1 LVNLLLSAL
10 SGLLLSAA
18 FEPISLWW
26 VAPIALALEMF
37 ALSQSERKYLSV
49 LAFALTFNLVLLHW
63 TSTYVG
69 SVPWVILA
77 VGLSVFYLPLVAV
90 KRLGIAFF
98 PLIFIVLEEIRNRFP
113 FQGFGW
119 ARIAY
124 SQADAPYAKIAAHG
138 GAVSLSAITV
148 LIGLVLFFLFHKQLR
163 ILILLPLLIVLVPI
177 NVQMNQTTQALMI
190 QGNVPKLGLDF
201 NSRAKEV
208 FFNHVKETDIALKE
222 NRKVDFILWPENS
235 VDVDPFRNPEVFEAL
250 NSYKVPLIVG
260 AIVGRDNEILNT
272 SILWTKESQNVYIK
286 QHLTPFGEYIPLRSL
301 ASKISPFVDDVRDF
315 SPGNESTIFTVDKAK
330 IAPVICYE
338 LLDDQILE
346 KAAKSSNLL
355 AVQTN
360 SATFGD
366 SAQSAQQLQM
376 TRIRA
381 IEHSRNILSVST
393 TGYSAVIDYN
403 GKVLQKSDMGTAQH
417 LYAEIGLISSVSP
430 RDRYGDWAL
439 VMTLIWLLIVTRRG
453 YIYRR

>member
-1 LVNLLLSAL
+1 LVNLLLSAF

-37 ALSQSERKYLSV
+37 TLSQSERKYLSV

-77 VGLSVFYLPLVAV
+77 AGLSLLYLPLIAV
-90 KRLGIAFF
+90 KRLGIASF

-138 GAVSLSAITV
+138 GAVALSAITV
-148 LIGLVLFFLFHKQLR
+148 LIGLVLFFLFQKQLR
-163 ILILLPLLIVLVPI
+163 ILILLPLLIVLVPF
-177 NVQMNQTTQALMI
+177 NVQINQTTQALMI
-190 QGNVPKLGLDF
+190 QGSVPKLGLDF

-235 VDVDPFRNPEVFEAL
+235 VDVDPFRNPEVFDAL
-250 NSYKVPLIVG
+250 NTYEVPLIVG
-260 AIVGRDNEILNT
+260 AIVGRANEILNT
-272 SILWTKESQNVYIK
+272 SILWTKASQHVYIK

-315 SPGNESTIFTVDKAK
+315 SPGNESTIFIVDEAK

-346 KAAKSSNLL
+346 KAAQSSNLL

-366 SAQSAQQLQM
+366 SAQSAQQLQI

-393 TGYSAVIDYN
+393 TGYSAVIDYK
-403 GKVLQKSDMGTAQH
+403 GKVLQKSDMGAAQH
-417 LYAEIGLISSVSP
+417 LYAEIGLISSTSP
-430 RDRYGDWAL
+430 RDKYGDWAL
-439 VMTLIWLLIVTRRG
+439 VMTLIWLLIVTRRAS
-453 YIYRR
+453 IYRR

>member
-1 LVNLLLSAL
+1 MVNLLLSAL

-37 ALSQSERKYLSV
+37 ALSQSKRKYLSV

-69 SVPWVILA
+69 SVPWIILA
-77 VGLSVFYLPLVAV
+77 AGLSLFYLPLVAV

-138 GAVSLSAITV
+138 GAVALSAITV
-148 LIGLVLFFLFHKQLR
+148 LIGLVLFYLSHKQLR
-163 ILILLPLLIVLVPI
+163 ILVLLPILIVLIPS
-177 NVQMNQTTQALMI
+177 NVQMSQTTQTLMI

-260 AIVGRDNEILNT
+260 AIVGRDNDILNT

-366 SAQSAQQLQM
+366 SAQSAQQLQI

-403 GKVLQKSDMGTAQH
+403 GKVLQKSDMGAAQH

-430 RDRYGDWAL
+430 RDKYGDWAL
-439 VMTLIWLLIVTRRG
+439 VMTLIWLLIVTRRA

>member
-1 LVNLLLSAL
+1 LVNLLLSAF

-18 FEPISLWW
+18 FEPLSLWW
-26 VAPIALALEMF
+26 VAPIALALEMY

-49 LAFALTFNLVLLHW
+49 LSFALTFNLVLLHW

-77 VGLSVFYLPLVAV
+77 VGLSIFYLPLVAV
-90 KRLGIAFF
+90 KRLGIASF

-138 GAVSLSAITV
+138 GAVALSAITV
-148 LIGLVLFFLFHKQLR
+148 LIGLVLCYLFQKQFR
-163 ILILLPLLIVLVPI
+163 ILILLPLLLVLVPI

-222 NRKVDFILWPENS
+222 NGKVDFILWPENS

-250 NSYKVPLIVG
+250 NSYKFPIIVG
-260 AIVGRDNEILNT
+260 AIVGRDDEILNT

-315 SPGNESTIFTVDKAK
+315 SPGDESTIFTVDKAK

-346 KAAKSSNLL
+346 KAAKSSNLF

-366 SAQSAQQLQM
+366 SAQSAQQLQI

-403 GKVLQKSDMGTAQH
+403 GKVLQKSDLGTAQH
-417 LYAEIGLISSVSP
+417 LYAEIGLISSTSP

-439 VMTLIWLLIVTRRG
+439 VMTLIWLLIVTRRA

>member
-1 LVNLLLSAL
+1 
-10 SGLLLSAA
+10 
-18 FEPISLWW
+18 
-26 VAPIALALEMF
+26 MY
-37 ALSQSERKYLSV
+37 ALSQSERKYHSV
-49 LAFALTFNLVLLHW
+49 LSFALTFNLVLLHW

-77 VGLSVFYLPLVAV
+77 VGLSIFYLPLGAV
-90 KRLGIAFF
+90 KRLGIASF

-138 GAVSLSAITV
+138 GAVALSAITV
-148 LIGLVLFFLFHKQLR
+148 LIGLVLCYLFQKQFR
-163 ILILLPLLIVLVPI
+163 ILNLLPLLLVLVPI

-222 NRKVDFILWPENS
+222 NGKVDFILWPENS

-250 NSYKVPLIVG
+250 NSYKFPIIVG
-260 AIVGRDNEILNT
+260 AIVGRDDEILNT

-315 SPGNESTIFTVDKAK
+315 SPGEESTIFTVDKAN

-346 KAAKSSNLL
+346 KAAKSSNLF

-366 SAQSAQQLQM
+366 SAQSAQQLQI

-403 GKVLQKSDMGTAQH
+403 GKVLQKSDLGTAQH
-417 LYAEIGLISSVSP
+417 LYAEIGLISSTSP

-439 VMTLIWLLIVTRRG
+439 VMTLIWLLIVTRRA